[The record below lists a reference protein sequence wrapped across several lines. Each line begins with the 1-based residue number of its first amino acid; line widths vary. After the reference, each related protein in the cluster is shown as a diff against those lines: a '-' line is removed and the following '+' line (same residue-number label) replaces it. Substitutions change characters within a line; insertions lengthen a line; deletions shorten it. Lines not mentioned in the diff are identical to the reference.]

1 MIDLDKVN
9 NVWARIYKYQDC
21 KNDNQTINYVRA
33 IQYGKAVIRDVT
45 PSELLSMDIED
56 VKKITKIDELYK
68 MIADA
73 QEKAFGPIVEKSLK
87 KYKKI
92 NEPRRRAAR
101 YHQPP

>member
-1 MIDLDKVN
+1 MDVPQMIDLDKVS

-68 MIADA
+68 MIADD

-87 KYKKI
+87 KNK
-92 NEPRRRAAR
+92 ND
-101 YHQPP
+101 